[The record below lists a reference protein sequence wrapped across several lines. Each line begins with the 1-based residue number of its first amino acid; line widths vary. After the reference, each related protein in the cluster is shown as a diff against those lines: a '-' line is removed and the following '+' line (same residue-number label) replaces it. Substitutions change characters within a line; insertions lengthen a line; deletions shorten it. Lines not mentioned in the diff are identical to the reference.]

1 MASTKTRTKTIR
13 LANETADYFERV
25 PLNRVA
31 ESVHRLLESGVL
43 EFDGEIK
50 VNGSPDYPVEVMK
63 DIDTMAGLF
72 GVSTKDIIEGVGE
85 LMNDG
90 SLSVENGR
98 LVCTLPEWVTR
109 IEDMCRDKGIPVEK
123 VVGMVERW

>member
-31 ESVHRLLESGVL
+31 ECVHRLLESGVL

-50 VNGSPDYPVEVMK
+50 VKGSPDYPVEVMK

-98 LVCTLPEWVTR
+98 LVCTLPEWVIR

>member
-1 MASTKTRTKTIR
+1 MPTLGSITKTVR
-13 LANETADYFERV
+13 LNPSDLEVIEELMKDGTSWSGAIHKLCDGAKVGPKAET
-25 PLNRVA
+25 
-31 ESVHRLLESGVL
+31 
-43 EFDGEIK
+43 
-50 VNGSPDYPVEVMK
+50 PDYPVEVMK

-90 SLSVENGR
+90 SLSVEGGR
-98 LVCTLPEWVTR
+98 LVCTLPEWVIR
-109 IEDMCRDKGIPVEK
+109 IEDLCRDKGIPVEK